1 MTQQVTEA
9 SLSHPSGE
17 PAKLDSAAI
26 KQFETLIGKQHC
38 LTAPADVDPYC
49 HEWRDKFF
57 GKTGLVLKP
66 GSVDEVSAIMKLA
79 YEQNFA
85 IVPQGGNTGL
95 VGAQTPDSSGDQI
108 ILSMERL
115 DKIRSIDPDSN
126 VAIVEAGVV
135 LERLQ
140 SAAEEV
146 NRLFPLALGA
156 QGSCQIG
163 GNLSTNAGGTSV
175 LAYGN
180 TRDMVL
186 GVEAVLPDG
195 RVMNCLRTL
204 RKDNTGYDLKHLF
217 IGAEGTLGIITAAS
231 LKLYPRPCDQQVAI
245 FAVESPEKAFALFS
259 LARAHSGSML
269 TGFEL
274 MPRMGVEFAIRH
286 ASGVRDMMESPY
298 PWYCLVEL
306 SIGSPAVDG
315 RALIEAIFEE
325 AFEAGHVVDAVLAE
339 SRQQAADFWHLRHG
353 MSEVQKHEG
362 GSIKHDISVPVSAIP
377 AFLARAIPACE
388 AAIPGC
394 RPVPFGHMGDGN
406 LHFNISQ
413 PVGADKAAF
422 LARWEEI
429 NSMVHAIV
437 IDMGGSIS
445 AEHGIGTLKRDHLP
459 EVKDPV
465 EMDIMRQIKRLFD
478 PKGLM
483 NPDKLLKSDRLSDQ
497 GIEK

>member
-1 MTQQVTEA
+1 MTN
-9 SLSHPSGE
+9 PS
-17 PAKLDSAAI
+17 
-26 KQFETLIGKQHC
+26 
-38 LTAPADVDPYC
+38 DVEPYC

-57 GKTGLVLKP
+57 GRTALVLKP
-66 GSVDEVSAIMKLA
+66 GNTEEVSAVMKLA
-79 YEQNFA
+79 YERNVA

-95 VGAQTPDSSGDQI
+95 VGAQIPDASGDQV
-108 ILSMERL
+108 ILSTERL
-115 DKIRSIDPDSN
+115 NRIRALDPDSN

-135 LERLQ
+135 LARLQ
-140 SAAEEV
+140 AAAEEA
-146 NRLFPLALGA
+146 NRLFPIALGA

-175 LAYGN
+175 LSYGN

-186 GVEAVLPDG
+186 GIEVVLPNG
-195 RVMNCLRTL
+195 QIMNALRTL

-231 LKLYPRPCDQQVAI
+231 LKLYPRPRNQQIAM
-245 FAVESPEKAFALFS
+245 FAVETPEKAFSLFS
-259 LARAHSGSML
+259 LAREHAGSML

-274 MPRMGVEFAIRH
+274 MPRRGIEFAVRH
-286 ASGVRDMMESPY
+286 AEGARDVMERVY

-306 SIGSPAVDG
+306 SIFSPTVNG

-325 AFEAGHVVDAVLAE
+325 AFEAQFVADAVLAE
-339 SRQQAADFWHLRHG
+339 SEQQAADFWRLRHG

-413 PVGADKAAF
+413 PVGADRTAF

-429 NSMVHAIV
+429 NKMVHAIV

-445 AEHGIGTLKRDHLP
+445 AEHGIGVLKRDHLP

-465 EMDIMRQIKRLFD
+465 EMDLMRQIKRLMD

-483 NPDKLLKSDRLSDQ
+483 NPDKLLSSHDLIDKEV
-497 GIEK
+497 EK